1 MGEREKET
9 IVAEIERSAIASMG
23 KGASEMRA
31 EGVRGA
37 DSGVED
43 PRGGAGV
50 GGCRGDAGGGEMA
63 EGRCFCGGEW
73 VFQGYRE
80 WQVMTWQ
87 GGIRVRGAYFT
98 CAECGQGFSPLDEE
112 KGIEG

>member
-1 MGEREKET
+1 
-9 IVAEIERSAIASMG
+9 MG

-50 GGCRGDAGGGEMA
+50 GGSRGDAGGGEM
-63 EGRCFCGGEW
+63 GRREVLLWRGVGLSGVSGTAGDDLARRHPGETGLFHLRRMW
-73 VFQGYRE
+73 A
-80 WQVMTWQ
+80 
-87 GGIRVRGAYFT
+87 GIFPPWTRRKGLRGAGVS
-98 CAECGQGFSPLDEE
+98 EGWSRWCGQP
-112 KGIEG
+112 KR